1 MKFSKAEI
9 EAVIAASPRTTVPL
23 NKLVLSE
30 ERQVRPQGSTPK
42 LSIAELAAS
51 IKDSGVLQN
60 LIVVK
65 GARGVY
71 EVCAGGRRLE
81 ALTALAQADD
91 IPENYP
97 VPVLIV
103 AADKALIASLAENVF
118 HIPMHPADEYVAF
131 AKLIDAGK
139 SVEDVA
145 AAFGVTPL
153 VVKRRMKLAAVSPR
167 LMAQFREGQ
176 IGLDCLMVLASCDDH
191 ARQEQV
197 WTGMPSWN
205 RRPDY
210 LRQLLTQGEIESDT
224 DPVARYVTLK
234 AYEKAGGTLRRDL
247 FSDDDRK
254 AYLLDA
260 ALLDSLATDKLS
272 KKARQVAAEGW
283 KWVDV
288 RARYVFEEFVKFG
301 ELRKTRRVPSDEE
314 AGAMADLRSQL
325 DTLHA
330 QMDALQDHEG
340 DDENDD
346 REFLKLEAE
355 AEVLETQLKALQE
368 ALCFWPPELM
378 AQAGCVV
385 FVGSK
390 GTAEVKYGLIRPDD
404 RSGMAD
410 AARQANEADGA
421 GESLVSMPSAKTR
434 PVHSEKLTRRL
445 TAHRVAAVQAE
456 LTARPDVALAA
467 LTAQLAQLIFRD
479 DARSYHRPET
489 VFAITAAD
497 SQSDLKAAA
506 EDLQGSAAWA
516 RVQAERTSWA
526 ARLPQEM
533 DQVFPWLLTQE
544 QATVIQLLTFTVAM
558 TVTGIY
564 GTEPE
569 RQRTDALAAALGLDM
584 NRWWAATSDSYFS
597 HVSKARILDVVTEA
611 VDANAA
617 SPLAALKKA
626 DAASGAE
633 QTVAATG
640 WLPACLRTPR
650 AAEAATDE
658 ALDDA
663 PEHAAS
669 EALAA

>member
-1 MKFSKAEI
+1 
-9 EAVIAASPRTTVPL
+9 
-23 NKLVLSE
+23 
-30 ERQVRPQGSTPK
+30 
-42 LSIAELAAS
+42 
-51 IKDSGVLQN
+51 
-60 LIVVK
+60 
-65 GARGVY
+65 
-71 EVCAGGRRLE
+71 
-81 ALTALAQADD
+81 
-91 IPENYP
+91 
-97 VPVLIV
+97 
-103 AADKALIASLAENVF
+103 
-118 HIPMHPADEYVAF
+118 MHPADEYLAF

-139 SVEDVA
+139 PVEDVA

-260 ALLDSLATDKLS
+260 ALLDSLATDKLR

-301 ELRKTRRVPSDEE
+301 ELRKTRRIPSDEE
-314 AGAMADLRSQL
+314 AGAMAGLRSQL
-325 DTLHA
+325 DTLQA
-330 QMDALQDHEG
+330 RMDALQEHEG
-340 DDENDD
+340 DDESDD

-355 AEVLETQLKALQE
+355 AEVLETQLRALQD
-368 ALCFWPPELM
+368 ALCVWPPELM

-404 RSGMAD
+404 RSGIAD
-410 AARQANEADGA
+410 AARQASEAEGA
-421 GESLVSMPSAKTR
+421 GESVVSLPSAKTR

-467 LTAQLAQLIFRD
+467 LTAQLAQSIFRD
-479 DARSYHRPET
+479 DARGYHRPET

-497 SQSDLKAAA
+497 SQPDLLAAA
-506 EDLQGSAAWA
+506 EDLQASAAWA
-516 RVQAERTSWA
+516 RVQAERASWA
-526 ARLPQEM
+526 ARLPQQM
-533 DQVFPWLLTQE
+533 DQVFPWLLTQD
-544 QATVIQLLTFTVAM
+544 QATVVQLLTFTVAM

-564 GTEPE
+564 GAEPE
-569 RQRTDALAAALGLDM
+569 RQRTDALVAALGLDM
-584 NRWWAATSDSYFS
+584 NKWWAATSASYFS

-640 WLPACLRTPR
+640 WLPACLRTR
-650 AAEAATDE
+650 LAGGTAADE
-658 ALDDA
+658 ALHAA
-663 PEHAAS
+663 PEPA
-669 EALAA
+669 EFDALVA

>member
-9 EAVIAASPRTTVPL
+9 DAVIAASPRTTAPL

-65 GARGVY
+65 GARGLY

-81 ALTALAQADD
+81 ALTVLAQADD

-97 VPVLIV
+97 VPVLLV
-103 AADKALIASLAENVF
+103 PADKALIASLAENVF
-118 HIPMHPADEYVAF
+118 HIPMHPADEYAAF
-131 AKLIDAGK
+131 AKLIGAGK

-153 VVKRRMKLAAVSPR
+153 VVKRRMKLAAVSPS
-167 LMAQFREGQ
+167 LMAQFRDGQ

-197 WTGMPSWN
+197 WNGMPSWN

-234 AYEKAGGTLRRDL
+234 AYEKAGGALRRDL
-247 FSDDDRK
+247 FSDDEKK
-254 AYLLDA
+254 AYLLDT
-260 ALLDSLATDKLS
+260 ALLESLATAKLQ
-272 KKARQVAAEGW
+272 KKAQQIAAQGW
-283 KWVDV
+283 KWVEV

-301 ELRKTRRVPSDEE
+301 EVRKTRRAPSGEE
-314 AGAMADLRSQL
+314 ATAIASLQARL
-325 DTLHA
+325 ETLHA

-340 DDENDD
+340 DEESRD

-355 AEVLETQLKALQE
+355 AEPLEAQLKALQE
-368 ALCFWPPELM
+368 ALCVWPSELM

-385 FVGSK
+385 FVGGK
-390 GTAEVKYGLIRPDD
+390 GTAEVKCGLVRPDD
-404 RSGMAD
+404 RNGVAD
-410 AARQANEADGA
+410 VARKASEVDGD
-421 GESLVSMPSAKTR
+421 GESLVSLPSANTR

-467 LTAQLAQLIFRD
+467 LTAQLAQSIFRD
-479 DARSYHRPET
+479 DACGYHRPET

-497 SQSDLKAAA
+497 SQSDLLTAAD
-506 EDLQGSAAWA
+506 DLQASAAWA
-516 RVQAERTSWA
+516 SVQAERTSWA
-526 ARLPQEM
+526 ARLPQQV
-533 DQVFPWLLTQE
+533 DRVFPWLLTQD
-544 QATVIQLLTFTVAM
+544 QATVVQLLTFTVAM

-569 RQRTDALAAALGLDM
+569 RQRTDTLAAALGLDM
-584 NRWWAATSDSYFS
+584 SKWWTATSASYFS

-626 DAASGAE
+626 DAANGAE

-640 WLPACLRTPR
+640 WLPACLRTR
-650 AAEAATDE
+650 REAGMATE
-658 ALDDA
+658 ETLQDA
-663 PEHAAS
+663 PERAAS
-669 EALAA
+669 GALAA

>member
-65 GARGVY
+65 GVRGMH

-103 AADKALIASLAENVF
+103 PADKALIASLAENVF

-131 AKLIDAGK
+131 AKLIGAGK

-260 ALLDSLATDKLS
+260 ALLDSLATDKLR

-301 ELRKTRRVPSDEE
+301 ELRKTRRTPSDEE
-314 AGAMADLRSQL
+314 AGAMVGLRSQL
-325 DTLHA
+325 DTL
-330 QMDALQDHEG
+330 QSRMDALQEHEG

-355 AEVLETQLKALQE
+355 AEVLETQLRALQD
-368 ALCFWPPELM
+368 ALCVWPPELM

-410 AARQANEADGA
+410 AARQASEADGA
-421 GESLVSMPSAKTR
+421 GESVVSMPSAKTR
-434 PVHSEKLTRRL
+434 PVHSERLTRRL

-479 DARSYHRPET
+479 DARGYQRPET

-497 SQSDLKAAA
+497 SQSDLQAAA
-506 EDLQGSAAWA
+506 EDMQGSAAWA

-544 QATVIQLLTFTVAM
+544 QATVIQLLTFAVAM
-558 TVTGIY
+558 TVTGLY
-564 GTEPE
+564 GIEPE

-584 NRWWAATSDSYFS
+584 NKWWAATSASYFS

-633 QTVAATG
+633 QTVAARG
-640 WLPACLRTPR
+640 WLPACLRTRR
-650 AAEAATDE
+650 AVETATDE

-663 PEHAAS
+663 PEPAS
-669 EALAA
+669 PEALAA